1 MPCGVRL
8 FLCVCVLY
16 MCIICMSCVY
26 VLWVCIMYTPGA
38 CVQYSGGVP
47 VRLCRSGRGGA
58 RAAAR
63 EKRYAALLSLFF
75 TYEGGE
81 RGGIRWAIF
90 P

>member
-1 MPCGVRL
+1 MPYGVRL
-8 FLCVCVLY
+8 FLCVRPVRVYYMYVLY
-16 MCIICMSCVY
+16 ICIVG
-26 VLWVCIMYTPGA
+26 MYLCTPYT

-75 TYEGGE
+75 TYEEGE
-81 RGGIRWAIF
+81 RGGIRGVIF